1 MSRLESNPPNKIG
14 YKIKYLTKSP
24 SSEGAIY
31 YMKDKYKTK
40 HVYVVE
46 LDENISARK
55 YFQKQNP
62 DYEQGNPCI
71 YVGMTGTSPMQR
83 FKVHKGESSKG
94 SRKVKRYGIK
104 LLPELF
110 EHLNP
115 MTWDEAVAV
124 EKEMA
129 VHFRGL
135 GYGVIQS

>member
-1 MSRLESNPPNKIG
+1 LESNPPNQIG
-14 YKIKYLTKSP
+14 YKIDKLKQVP
-24 SSEGAIY
+24 LFGGGIH

-46 LDENISARK
+46 LNKDISARK
-55 YFQKQNP
+55 YFKKQNP
-62 DYEQGNPCI
+62 DYQEGQPCV
-71 YVGMTGTSPMQR
+71 YVGMTGTSPKQR
-83 FKVHKGESSKG
+83 FKVHKSESSKG

-104 LLPELF
+104 LMPEHF

-115 MTWDEAVAV
+115 MTWDEAVVV

-129 VHFRGL
+129 QYFRSL